1 MMHIVCAYPWVLPW
15 VAAVTLSTALY
26 VWRFKKK
33 IRYRYALAH
42 VIKAS
47 QAGTPVPARHV
58 LFLLRLCGLAVLAFL
73 IARPQWL
80 DTRRTVNVQGID
92 IMLAL
97 DASGSMELFD
107 DLKDRTP
114 RIEAAKRE
122 ALDFIAKRT
131 NDPIGVVLF
140 AAHAL
145 SKLPLTLDKQLLATT
160 IRELNLGDIDPDG
173 TLLYTGVATAINR
186 LRHSTARS
194 KIIVLLTDGVP
205 SENDPVDADMVVQLA
220 REFGIK
226 IYTLGIGRAEE
237 AYRYDPFGRVVAAP
251 SSIDVALLKRLA
263 EQTGGCFYRAYTP
276 ADLKKAYAA
285 IDALERTEINA
296 TLFQHYQEAFGVFIL
311 CALLALIME
320 LVLRLFVWK
329 GLL

>member
-1 MMHIVCAYPWVLPW
+1 MMYAVCAYPWILPW
-15 VAAVTLSTALY
+15 VAGITLGTALY

-33 IRYRYALAH
+33 VRYHYALAH
-42 VIKAS
+42 LLKS
-47 QAGTPVPARHV
+47 QNMAYALPARSL
-58 LFLLRLCGLAVLAFL
+58 LFFLRLCGLGLLAFL

-80 DTRRTVNVQGID
+80 DTRRNMHVQGID

-114 RIEAAKRE
+114 RIEAAKHE
-122 ALDFIAKRT
+122 ALAFITKRT
-131 NDPIGVVLF
+131 NDPIGIVLF

-173 TLLYTGVATAINR
+173 TLLFTGIATAINR

-194 KIIVLLTDGVP
+194 KIIVVLTDGVP
-205 SENDPVDADMVVQLA
+205 SENDPIDAEMVMQLA

-226 IYTLGIGRAEE
+226 IYTLGVGRAEE
-237 AYRYDPFGRVVAAP
+237 AYRYDQFGRVVAAP
-251 SSIDVALLKRLA
+251 SSIDVALLKKLA
-263 EQTGGCFYRAYTP
+263 EQTGGCFYRAHTP
-276 ADLKKAYAA
+276 AELKKAYAA
-285 IDALERTEINA
+285 IDALERTEINT
-296 TLFQHYQEAFGVFIL
+296 TLFQQYQEAFGLFVFF
-311 CALLALIME
+311 ALIALMGE